1 MPTTD
6 LFDMSGKVAVV
17 TGGSRGLGRELV
29 LAFAERGADVVIAS
43 RKLENCEAVA
53 DEVRARGR
61 RALPLAYHAA
71 SWQGADDLAAAAYAE
86 FGKVDVLVNNAGMS
100 PLYPSVDAVTEDL
113 YDKVMGVNLKG
124 PFRLS
129 AVVGTRMVAD
139 GGGSIIFVSSI
150 ASQRPSPSE
159 LVYGPAKAG
168 LNALTYGLARTLGPT
183 VRVNCIVPGP
193 FLTDISKAWDLEQFD
208 RNAKAA
214 YALGRGGEPHEIVGA
229 ALYFATAAGSYTTGT
244 TLNVDGGP
252 RCGPKPSCGT
262 WTARSSTPSRTG
274 SSASTRSSPSTATAA
289 GPTSTRTRWWGSTCA
304 TRPATSA
311 STATCT
317 CPSTTS

>member
-1 MPTTD
+1 MATTD

-17 TGGSRGLGRELV
+17 TGGSRGLGREMV

-53 DEVRARGR
+53 DEVRALGR

-86 FGKVDVLVNNAGMS
+86 FGRVDVLVNNAGMS

-193 FLTDISKAWDLEQFD
+193 FLTDISKAWDLEQFE
-208 RNAKAA
+208 RNARNAF
-214 YALGRGGEPHEIVGA
+214 ALERGGEPHEIVGA

-252 RCGPKPSCGT
+252 R
-262 WTARSSTPSRTG
+262 
-274 SSASTRSSPSTATAA
+274 
-289 GPTSTRTRWWGSTCA
+289 
-304 TRPATSA
+304 
-311 STATCT
+311 
-317 CPSTTS
+317 